1 MPKKKT
7 KEEFIKEADI
17 IHNYKYNYSKVN
29 YINNK
34 TKVCIICPEHGE
46 FWQTPA
52 NHLKGANCPKCGCVL
67 RIKNNTKSFKWFL
80 KKANEIHHNKYK
92 YDSTNYINTSTP
104 IIIACPK
111 HGDFVQKPC
120 WHLKGDGC
128 PKCAGNYVL
137 STEEFIEKAKKIHG
151 NKYDYSKVK
160 YIKSKEKICI
170 ICPEHGEFWQT
181 PNEHLMGNGCKKCG
195 YKKIS
200 NKVSLTTQVFIE
212 RAKKIHGDK
221 YDYSKVKYVSTR
233 VPIAIICKKH
243 GIFYQKPNYHL
254 SGCGCPFCNKSKLE
268 EEMKEFLEEKKI
280 SFIYQFRNN
289 FLGKQSLD
297 FYLPDYNIGIE
308 CQGRQHFEPIDFG
321 GKGEKWAE
329 KQLIESKERDNK
341 KFELCKKQGIKLIY
355 YLNNSKYFGNYTN
368 EIHSPI
374 EIKKFI

>member
-7 KEEFIKEADI
+7 KEKFIKEADI
-17 IHNYKYNYSKVN
+17 IHNYKYNYSKIN

-104 IIIACPK
+104 IIITCPK
-111 HGDFVQKPC
+111 HGYFVQKPC

-137 STEEFIEKAKKIHG
+137 STEEFIEKAKKIHD

-170 ICPEHGEFWQT
+170 ICTEHGEFWQT

-221 YDYSKVKYVSTR
+221 YDYSKVK
-233 VPIAIICKKH
+233 
-243 GIFYQKPNYHL
+243 
-254 SGCGCPFCNKSKLE
+254 
-268 EEMKEFLEEKKI
+268 
-280 SFIYQFRNN
+280 
-289 FLGKQSLD
+289 
-297 FYLPDYNIGIE
+297 
-308 CQGRQHFEPIDFG
+308 
-321 GKGEKWAE
+321 
-329 KQLIESKERDNK
+329 
-341 KFELCKKQGIKLIY
+341 
-355 YLNNSKYFGNYTN
+355 
-368 EIHSPI
+368 
-374 EIKKFI
+374 

>member
-17 IHNYKYNYSKVN
+17 IHNYKYNYSKIN

-104 IIIACPK
+104 IIITCPK

-221 YDYSKVKYVSTR
+221 YDYSKVNYVSTR

-297 FYLPDYNIGIE
+297 FYLSDYNIGIE

-368 EIHSPI
+368 EIHRPI

>member
-17 IHNYKYNYSKVN
+17 IHNYKYNYSKIN

-52 NHLKGANCPKCGCVL
+52 NHLKGANCPKCGCAL

-104 IIIACPK
+104 IIITCPK

-212 RAKKIHGDK
+212 RARKIHGDK
-221 YDYSKVKYVSTR
+221 YDYRKVKYVSTR

-280 SFIYQFRNN
+280 SFIYQFRN
-289 FLGKQSLD
+289 F
-297 FYLPDYNIGIE
+297 FYKIL
-308 CQGRQHFEPIDFG
+308 
-321 GKGEKWAE
+321 
-329 KQLIESKERDNK
+329 L
-341 KFELCKKQGIKLIY
+341 
-355 YLNNSKYFGNYTN
+355 
-368 EIHSPI
+368 
-374 EIKKFI
+374 FIW